1 MYYKVEIHDT
11 EFRNKLLAQNNS
23 IEELESELETTK
35 RNLKQFNETSS
46 FEIIS
51 NKNEQMK
58 FIS

>member
-35 RNLKQFNETSS
+35 RNLK
-46 FEIIS
+46 
-51 NKNEQMK
+51 
-58 FIS
+58 